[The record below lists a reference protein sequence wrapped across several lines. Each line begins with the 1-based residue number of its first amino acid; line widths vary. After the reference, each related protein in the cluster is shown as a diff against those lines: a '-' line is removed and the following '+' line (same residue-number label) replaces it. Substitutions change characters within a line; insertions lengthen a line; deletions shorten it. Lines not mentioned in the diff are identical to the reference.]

1 LSYFNLD
8 LRKTARK
15 LIKFVKHPVLSCHD
29 IYLKRYKL
37 KGHDD
42 IQKNLNQLISFKQ
55 YYPVNDL
62 MYKDEHLWPYLRN
75 HLWAN
80 INSVSLGSFDDYI
93 LRASRI
99 QGTFFEDFSPKIRN
113 KLQNNS
119 QLVQAKNFKN
129 LIQTDILFFVMQNA
143 TEKLERDGLISHKY
157 IDYYYKAASELTT
170 VQKYEVIRTSNLAED
185 WDRYE
190 IPAKLLVLSK
200 KFVNDFSA
208 EISYDKSLFNCMRE
222 NIPILKTL
230 TKKDLLDIL
239 NYELS
244 ARLYYIELLKAIN
257 PKVVFLNFYHRYAPL
272 ISAAE
277 HLGILTVDLQH
288 GIQRGWT
295 PLYNRFEEVSNRS
308 YQALPD
314 YFAVYSKLDVQNIE
328 YNFRSKS
335 KHRPLLMGYSWLN
348 ESTISRES
356 RDSYLDFLENLCSGQ
371 KIILFVLQKQR
382 ELPQYLLNVIKS
394 TSNKYT
400 WLIRHHP
407 KGHKFKILDFDYLD
421 NVIINDLLDQMPL
434 NILASKLDISVSEGS
449 ALSYE
454 LKLLGIKGLIIGQE
468 GKDNYTDE
476 IVNKELYYAH
486 AELESIIGRLAYLEA
501 LESEDNNRLMNDIS
515 ARKFIENILKLSS
528 IKNYEKF

>member
-1 LSYFNLD
+1 MSYFNLD
-8 LRKTARK
+8 LRKTAKK

-42 IQKNLNQLISFKQ
+42 IQKNLDQLISFKQ

-62 MYKDEHLWPYLRN
+62 MYKDEYLWPYLRN

-129 LIQTDILFFVMQNA
+129 LIQADILFFVMQNA
-143 TEKLERDGLISHKY
+143 TEKLERDGVISHKY

-244 ARLYYIELLKAIN
+244 ARLYYIELLKAIK

-295 PLYNRFEEVSNRS
+295 PLYNRFEEVSNRN

-356 RDSYLDFLENLCSGQ
+356 RDSYLDFLEKLCSGK

-382 ELPQYLLNVIKS
+382 ELPQYLLDVIKS

-454 LKLLGIKGLIIGQE
+454 LKLLGIKGLIVGQE

-476 IVNKELYYAH
+476 IINKELYHAN
-486 AELESIIGRLAYLEA
+486 AELESIIERLTYLEA
-501 LESEDNNRLMNDIS
+501 LESEDSNKLIDDIS
-515 ARKFIENILKLSS
+515 ARKFIENTLKLSS
-528 IKNYEKF
+528 KKNDEKF